1 MGTHVGLQKVWRVW
15 MVWPLCAVLLAV
27 APLLVSGSFTLALL
41 AQMGIAVV
49 ACLSFNILYGQG
61 GMLSFGHAV
70 YAGLGGFVAM
80 HALNTFSANAG
91 GLPVSLVPLCGG
103 LGAAACAAVFAY
115 PSTRRAGSSFA
126 MITLGLGELV
136 YAATS
141 LLPGFFGGEAGIAGN
156 RVNGRVVWGVSFGP
170 AVEVYYLVALYTLV
184 CAGLM
189 YLLTRTP
196 LGRLLAAVRDNP
208 QRVASIG
215 YDPQRVRYLAMVA
228 AGFFAGISGGMAA
241 LHFEIV
247 NAEAVGSARSGA
259 YLVFTVLGG
268 SGHFAGPILGG
279 VLMVLCTVLLS
290 TWTRAWLLYLGLGFV
305 LVVVYAPGGLA
316 GVLARHIQLARSGR
330 LVPLLPW
337 YGALAMCLG
346 VAACG
351 LALAIEM
358 LYQRQ
363 LFAASGTVL
372 NFMGWTLDV
381 DAPSSW
387 LTALALLLAGGL
399 PWAWLYPR
407 WVAHTAQTQAAHE
420 TVGGAQ

>member
-1 MGTHVGLQKVWRVW
+1 MPMGWREDWRDW
-15 MVWPLCAVLLAV
+15 MVWPLCALLLAL
-27 APLLVSGSFTLALL
+27 APQLLPGTFALALL
-41 AQMGIAVV
+41 AQMGIAAV

-70 YAGLGGFVAM
+70 YVGLGGFVAM
-80 HALNTFSANAG
+80 HALNTFSAAG
-91 GLPVSLVPLCGG
+91 GYLPVSLVPLCGG
-103 LGAAACAAVFAY
+103 VGGAACAAVFAY

-170 AVEVYYLVALYTLV
+170 AVQVYYLLALYTLL

-241 LHFEIV
+241 LHFEFV

-268 SGHFAGPILGG
+268 SGHFAGPVLGG

-316 GVLARHIQLARSGR
+316 GVLARQLHLARSGR
-330 LVPLLPW
+330 LMPMLPW
-337 YGALAMCLG
+337 YGALAVCLG

-381 DAPSSW
+381 YAPGSW
-387 LTALALLLAGGL
+387 LGALALLLAGGL

-407 WVAHTAQTQAAHE
+407 WVARAQQTQTLHEAA
-420 TVGGAQ
+420 GGRQ